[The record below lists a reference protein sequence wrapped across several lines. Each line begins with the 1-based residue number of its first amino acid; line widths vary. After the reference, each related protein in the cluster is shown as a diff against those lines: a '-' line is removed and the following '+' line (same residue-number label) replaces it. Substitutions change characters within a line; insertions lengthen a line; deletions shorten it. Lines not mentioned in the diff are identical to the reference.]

1 MYPGEAEQLSADL
14 AHASASAV
22 WSRALETFGDE
33 TKARHW
39 MNTPRDIFKGRIA
52 AGSRQ
57 HRRSRRAAARAH
69 GSDSNR
75 LRRLL
80 ITSPILITT
89 PNENLPDAPRG
100 AVGGELFRGRTI
112 PGQWRP
118 VVAGIRQALRCF
130 TLRSTCLWPALRANM
145 IETLLVHLDKSEL
158 PRDYV
163 WSWTELRGTPSFL
176 RWSDLSRVSSCQA
189 AGQGPPNI
197 DGWVN
202 TAGQLAI
209 QAPSVVIR
217 RSSTLC

>member
-1 MYPGEAEQLSADL
+1 VSITSRRHVHGYFLGTSIRLASVGRALVDDEVMGSPMYPGEAEQLSADL

-100 AVGGELFRGRTI
+100 AVGGELFRGHGGLWSLESAR
-112 PGQWRP
+112 RHR
-118 VVAGIRQALRCF
+118 RQA
-130 TLRSTCLWPALRANM
+130 S
-145 IETLLVHLDKSEL
+145 
-158 PRDYV
+158 
-163 WSWTELRGTPSFL
+163 
-176 RWSDLSRVSSCQA
+176 
-189 AGQGPPNI
+189 
-197 DGWVN
+197 
-202 TAGQLAI
+202 
-209 QAPSVVIR
+209 
-217 RSSTLC
+217 